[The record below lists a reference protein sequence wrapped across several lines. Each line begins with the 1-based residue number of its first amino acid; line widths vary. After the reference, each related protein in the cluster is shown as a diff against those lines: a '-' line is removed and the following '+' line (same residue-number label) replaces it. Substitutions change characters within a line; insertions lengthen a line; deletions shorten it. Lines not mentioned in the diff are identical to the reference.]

1 MRPYG
6 PGKVAELRSFSS
18 PRSVLDRAAEFAR
31 QRQMR
36 VEAKRAQ
43 RLEEENAQIAE
54 AKEAQRLRC
63 LENAKM
69 LRARRLDAEIAK
81 EELRQRGREKPAPPS
96 RGEGLEATSF
106 LQRTVEQAEKQAAR
120 RKALIEATLA
130 IYDHKLQQD
139 CSSKGQKPRAAR
151 RKSYRG
157 AHKEEDFRV
166 PFRLAALRQYNATP
180 PL

>member
-1 MRPYG
+1 MRSTPS
-6 PGKVAELRSFSS
+6 PSS
-18 PRSVLDRAAEFAR
+18 SEPALVDPSRPRPLT
-31 QRQMR
+31 
-36 VEAKRAQ
+36 
-43 RLEEENAQIAE
+43 
-54 AKEAQRLRC
+54 
-63 LENAKM
+63 
-69 LRARRLDAEIAK
+69 RLDAEIAK

-96 RGEGLEATSF
+96 QGEGLEATSF

-139 CSSKGQKPRAAR
+139 CSSNGQKPRAAR